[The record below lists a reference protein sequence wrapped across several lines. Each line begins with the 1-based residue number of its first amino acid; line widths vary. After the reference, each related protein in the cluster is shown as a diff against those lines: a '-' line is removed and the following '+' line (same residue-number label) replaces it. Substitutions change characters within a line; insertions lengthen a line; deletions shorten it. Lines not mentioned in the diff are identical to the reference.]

1 MGATADQDVTSTVVT
16 KSKPCHRV
24 MFGIVCVLV
33 NLHRPDR
40 TTLSPIVLVIET
52 LNGEIDGLLVALDKT
67 GTGER
72 KQNNSL
78 TNFIVL

>member
-1 MGATADQDVTSTVVT
+1 
-16 KSKPCHRV
+16 
-24 MFGIVCVLV
+24 MFVIVCVLV

-40 TTLSPIVLVIET
+40 TTLSHIVLVIET
-52 LNGEIDGLLVALDKT
+52 LNGEIDGLLVALDQT

-72 KQNNSL
+72 KQNSSL